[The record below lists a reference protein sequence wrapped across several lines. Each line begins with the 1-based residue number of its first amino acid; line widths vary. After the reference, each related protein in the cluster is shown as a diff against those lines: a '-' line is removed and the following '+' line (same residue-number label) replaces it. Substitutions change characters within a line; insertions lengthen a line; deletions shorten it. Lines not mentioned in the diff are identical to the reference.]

1 MEENL
6 NQYEVHLEAKKV
18 VNVVA
23 SSEKE
28 AEEIAAIMRRGDGIS
43 WKAVE
48 VEKVVENLSSLHH

>member
-48 VEKVVENLSSLHH
+48 VEKVVENLASLHH

>member
-1 MEENL
+1 MEKNL

-28 AEEIAAIMRRGDGIS
+28 AEEIAVMMRRGDGIS

-48 VEKVVENLSSLHH
+48 VEKVVENLASLHH

>member
-28 AEEIAAIMRRGDGIS
+28 AEEIAAMMRRGDGIS

-48 VEKVVENLSSLHH
+48 VEKVVENLASLHH

>member
-1 MEENL
+1 MEESL

-28 AEEIAAIMRRGDGIS
+28 AEEIAAMMRRGDGIS

-48 VEKVVENLSSLHH
+48 VEKVVENLASLHH

>member
-28 AEEIAAIMRRGDGIS
+28 AEEIAAMMRRGDGIS

-48 VEKVVENLSSLHH
+48 VEKVGENLASLHH

>member
-18 VNVVA
+18 VNVFA

-28 AEEIAAIMRRGDGIS
+28 AEEIAAMMRRGDGIS

-48 VEKVVENLSSLHH
+48 VEKVVENLASLHH

>member
-1 MEENL
+1 MEKNL

-43 WKAVE
+43 WKAAE
-48 VEKVVENLSSLHH
+48 VEKVVENLASLHH

>member
-6 NQYEVHLEAKKV
+6 NQYEVHLGAKKV
-18 VNVVA
+18 VNVIA

-28 AEEIAAIMRRGDGIS
+28 AEEIAVVMRRGDGIS

-48 VEKVVENLSSLHH
+48 VEKVGENLASLHH

>member
-18 VNVVA
+18 VNIVA

-28 AEEIAAIMRRGDGIS
+28 AKEIAAVMRRGDGIS

-48 VEKVVENLSSLHH
+48 VEKVVENIASLHH

>member
-18 VNVVA
+18 VNIVA

-28 AEEIAAIMRRGDGIS
+28 AEEIAIQLRRGDGIS
-43 WKAVE
+43 WKKSQVTL
-48 VEKVVENLSSLHH
+48 VK

>member
-28 AEEIAAIMRRGDGIS
+28 AEEIAVMMRRGDGIS

-48 VEKVVENLSSLHH
+48 VEKVVENLASLHH

>member
-18 VNVVA
+18 VNVIA

-28 AEEIAAIMRRGDGIS
+28 AKEIAAVMRRGDGLS

-48 VEKVVENLSSLHH
+48 VEKVVENVASLHH

>member
-48 VEKVVENLSSLHH
+48 VGKVVENLASLHH

>member
-28 AEEIAAIMRRGDGIS
+28 AEEIAVMMRRGDGIS

-48 VEKVVENLSSLHH
+48 VEEVVENLASLHH

>member
-23 SSEKE
+23 SNEKE

-48 VEKVVENLSSLHH
+48 VEKVVENLASLHH

>member
-18 VNVVA
+18 VNVIA
-23 SSEKE
+23 SNEKE

-48 VEKVVENLSSLHH
+48 VEKVVENLASLHH

>member
-18 VNVVA
+18 VNVIA

-28 AEEIAAIMRRGDGIS
+28 AKEIAAVMRRGDGLS

-48 VEKVVENLSSLHH
+48 VEKVVENIASLHH

>member
-28 AEEIAAIMRRGDGIS
+28 AEEIAAMMRRGDGIS

-48 VEKVVENLSSLHH
+48 VEMVVENLASLHH

>member
-28 AEEIAAIMRRGDGIS
+28 AEEIAAMMRRGDGIS

-48 VEKVVENLSSLHH
+48 VEKVMENLASLHH